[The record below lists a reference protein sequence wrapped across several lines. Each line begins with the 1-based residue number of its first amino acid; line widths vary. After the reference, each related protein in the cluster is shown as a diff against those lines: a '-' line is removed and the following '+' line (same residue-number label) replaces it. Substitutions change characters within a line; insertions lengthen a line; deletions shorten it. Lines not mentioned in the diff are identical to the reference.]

1 MPARPKKTAA
11 LKKTAAKKRLPSKP
25 VKGVKTARAA
35 KIDPVVTEIVRNAVV
50 AYTEE
55 MKSNLMRTA
64 YSMIIYE
71 AQDFTVGLFD
81 ARGDIISIAIG
92 LPNFVRGLSDTVKA
106 CMEHLGLEGMEPGD
120 VLLTND
126 AYITGSHL
134 NHITL
139 VVPIFDGRTIVG
151 FSGCMAHWADIGG
164 ALNIMTRDIYS
175 EGLQLPVLKIYRAGK
190 LNEDLLSI
198 IQMNVRIPERALGD
212 LHAQIAAVRT
222 GAKRFLELIGR
233 YGRPA
238 VLGGI
243 AAIMD
248 HSEALARKRVSEI
261 PDGVYEAESFMDD
274 DGVDAGKR
282 IPIKVKVTVKGDEMT
297 VDLTEVS
304 MQVKGFYNSGAAAGK
319 GCCQV
324 AFKCLTSAMDK
335 PINEGSF
342 RPLKIILPPSRVVSA
357 TKPAPMRRWM
367 TYPMT
372 VIDTIFKA
380 VAPAIPDK
388 VIAGHH
394 AELMSAVM
402 NGQHPGDGKLFI
414 LYGGTPGGG
423 WGAKNGADGANA
435 TICINDG
442 DTHNSPIEQIEAHYP
457 VMVEQYHLREDSG
470 GAGRWQGGMGAIKKV
485 RATSDYMFNTMVERV
500 YCRPW
505 GLFGGHPGMGNEVR
519 IQVDQEPEIKF
530 PSGKILGRP
539 MKSGEAYVLMS
550 GGGGGYGH
558 PLDRPMEKI
567 EEDLR
572 EGYISRQRAEG
583 CYGLVFDEKT
593 GKIDRQASQ
602 KQRDRL
608 RSLSL
613 SFPRQEMED
622 AALVEAET
630 DARDIPAGLYL
641 TDGRI
646 FPFRCC

>member
-1 MPARPKKTAA
+1 MASLVKSVKKNAT
-11 LKKTAAKKRLPSKP
+11 LKKAPTRPAKTTR
-25 VKGVKTARAA
+25 
-35 KIDPVVTEIVRNAVV
+35 KIKVDPVVTEIVRNAVV

-106 CMEHLGLEGMEPGD
+106 CMNHFGLKGMQPGD

-139 VVPIFDGRTIVG
+139 VVPIFEGKTLVG

-164 ALNIMTRDIYS
+164 ALNIMTRDIFS
-175 EGLQLPVLKIYRAGK
+175 EGLQLPVLKIYKAGK
-190 LNEDLLSI
+190 LNEELLSI

-222 GAKRFLELIGR
+222 GARRYLELIGR
-233 YGRPA
+233 YGRAA
-238 VLGGI
+238 VLDGI

-248 HSEALARKRVSEI
+248 HSEALARKRVREI

-274 DGVDAGKR
+274 DGVDEGKR

-297 VDLTEVS
+297 VDLTEVG

-380 VAPAIPDK
+380 VAPAIPGK

-423 WGAKNGADGANA
+423 WGAKKGADGANA

-442 DTHNSPIEQIEAHYP
+442 DTHNSPIEQVEAHYP
-457 VMVEQYHLREDSG
+457 VMVEHYGLREDSG
-470 GAGRWQGGMGAIKKV
+470 GAGQWQGGMGAIKKV

-505 GLFGGHPGMGNEVR
+505 GLFGGHPGLGNEVR
-519 IQVDQEPEIKF
+519 IQIDREPEIKF

-550 GGGGGYGH
+550 GGGGGYGN
-558 PLDRPMEKI
+558 PLERPVEKI

-572 EGYISRQRAEG
+572 QGYISRRRAEG
-583 CYGLVFDEKT
+583 CYGIVFDQKT
-593 GKIDRQASQ
+593 GNIDRAATL
-602 KQRDRL
+602 KLRGRL
-608 RSLSL
+608 RGLSLSL
-613 SFPRQEMED
+613 ARPEMED
-622 AALVEAET
+622 AALVEEAIEAI
-630 DARDIPAGLYL
+630 DAMEIPAGLYL
-641 TDGRI
+641 TDGRV